1 MCTLTVYLRIG
12 EDLKFNFKGVKI
24 ALLTASSSKW
34 QDRLMNNK
42 NRALVTFL
50 LCLVGNKIGQLGH
63 SQLTTQGAALCGGAQ
78 HKRAILQKY
87 QTFYLNQ
94 DQQHWWQYHW
104 SCIVCKFFTQTLFG
118 NQQEKFTFCYE
129 YYFLLVCPKCRRFPF
144 WWLNWV
150 WKGKV
155 APLLVLPSSTMDL
168 SFCCFFTSWIF
179 THPRTSIT
187 HHHRHPSPASIY

>member
-1 MCTLTVYLRIG
+1 MG
-12 EDLKFNFKGVKI
+12 EP
-24 ALLTASSSKW
+24 
-34 QDRLMNNK
+34 
-42 NRALVTFL
+42 
-50 LCLVGNKIGQLGH
+50 
-63 SQLTTQGAALCGGAQ
+63 Q

-104 SCIVCKFFTQTLFG
+104 SCIVWKFFTQTLFG

-168 SFCCFFTSWIF
+168 WFCCFFTSWIF

-187 HHHRHPSPASIY
+187 HHHRHPRTITHHQHQYISSLQESLNLWQHTVASKRDLDFQQRLHHQSFLRYLLGRHPQTKR